1 MPIDFNVDRV
11 TPIKTDHGMKVQS
24 NTVHA
29 AVPAPINP
37 FDIEPVRTELSA
49 NEEAVKKMVAKSR
62 AFKITN
68 DESNSMAVQMGLQ
81 AKKLAKRIKEAGAEK
96 TKEHRLFTGAVR
108 NLVKVYTDMLE
119 DIETGLKGK
128 FRDYSRIKEMKRR
141 EAERIAQVAAEKV
154 QRQINREAK
163 VKNIEPVH
171 VPTPALPQKQ
181 APTRTEEGS
190 ASIKKVWTWKLINI
204 TEVPDEYKILDAVA
218 VNKAIRGAV
227 RNITGIE
234 IFQEDKPV
242 FRG

>member
-1 MPIDFNVDRV
+1 MAIDFNVDRV
-11 TPIKTDHGMKVQS
+11 TPIKTDHGIKVQS

-37 FDIEPVRTELSA
+37 FDIEAAKAELSVYKDRL
-49 NEEAVKKMVAKSR
+49 EKMLAKAK
-62 AFKITN
+62 AFEITD
-68 DESNSMAVQMGLQ
+68 DESNGMAVQMGLQ
-81 AKKLAKRIKEAGAEK
+81 AKKLGKRIKDAGADK
-96 TKEHRLFTGAVR
+96 TKEHRQFTGAVR
-108 NLVKVYTDMLE
+108 NLVKVYTDMLSG
-119 DIETGLKGK
+119 IEAGLKEK

-141 EAERIAQVAAEKV
+141 EAERIAQVAAEKL